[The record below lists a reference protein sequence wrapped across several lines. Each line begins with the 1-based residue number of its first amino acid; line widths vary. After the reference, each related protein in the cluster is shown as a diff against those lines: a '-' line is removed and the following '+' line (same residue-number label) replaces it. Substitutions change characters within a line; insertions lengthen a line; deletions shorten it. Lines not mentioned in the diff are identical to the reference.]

1 MHVNPVMASA
11 TANEFASLTKE
22 SSNLKK
28 FKKWSKNSNVLEIS
42 KYFILSSN
50 RNQWI
55 LLWLFRKPYSYRRQW
70 MHLPVSMFY
79 GELFLTK
86 FFRPG
91 YIYDETATL
100 RNVCMDVCETNYCP
114 NGQVCVHTD
123 DGAVCIDDRSKFL
136 KKSLWKPCKLW
147 KIQYSWDLIPE

>member
-1 MHVNPVMASA
+1 MNIFVVVPE
-11 TANEFASLTKE
+11 T
-22 SSNLKK
+22 
-28 FKKWSKNSNVLEIS
+28 
-42 KYFILSSN
+42 
-50 RNQWI
+50 
-55 LLWLFRKPYSYRRQW
+55 
-70 MHLPVSMFY
+70 
-79 GELFLTK
+79 LFLPTTMNAFARKYVLQRIVYTK

-136 KKSLWKPCKLW
+136 KKSL
-147 KIQYSWDLIPE
+147 